1 MKEITAILSSKG
13 RVTIPAEIR
22 KHLSIK
28 EGDKLS
34 FVIEGDGSVR
44 IEVCRYGN
52 LNSLKGAAGSL
63 EKPLSW
69 EEMIRIARDD
79 HFAS

>member
-1 MKEITAILSSKG
+1 MKEITAILSSNG

-44 IEVCRYGN
+44 IEFCRYGN

-63 EKPLSW
+63 EKPLRW